1 MKTLK
6 LIYFAIL
13 AIIIAGCESE
23 LEIEPAQSISVGAAL
38 SSEENIANIL
48 IGTYDEAGQAATFGG
63 RTHMISD
70 LLGSTNQVSWN
81 GTFAD
86 PREFFTK
93 SILVTNGFVNGH
105 WSNAFEVINQANL
118 VIDNIGTVTSSA
130 DEQNR
135 IEGEA
140 KFLRALS
147 YFDLIRFYGLPYQ
160 AGGGNSQLGV
170 PLRLNGITDFGVDLS
185 IARSTV
191 EEVYAQI
198 IADLNDAFAKLPDS
212 NSEFAD
218 KYAAKALL
226 ARVYLQQ
233 GNYGAARDAANDVLT
248 NSGHVLAGSFAGAF
262 NNDADGAEDI
272 FTFQVTSQTGTNQL
286 ITFYADQGNGGRQGD
301 IAVEAGYTALFDDP
315 INDTRASF
323 LYISNDNGLNLTS
336 KYTNQFGNVPTLRI
350 GEMHL
355 IRLEANFREGT
366 TIGLDPLVEIN
377 ALRGRSG
384 ATALAGPLTLDLIL
398 NERQL
403 ELGFEGHLIHDLKR
417 TGSMVGTIPA
427 NDNSLVLPIPQGE
440 MDTNSLMVQNPG
452 YGI

>member
-13 AIIIAGCESE
+13 AIVFAGCESE

-38 SSEENIANIL
+38 SSEENISNIL
-48 IGTYDEAGQAATFGG
+48 IGAYDEAGQAATYGG
-63 RTHMISD
+63 RTHVIAD
-70 LLGSTNQVSWN
+70 LLGTTNQVSWN
-81 GTFAD
+81 GTFLD

-93 SILVTNGFVNGH
+93 SIFVTNGFVAGH
-105 WSNAFEVINQANL
+105 WGNSYEVINQTNL
-118 VIDNIGTVTSSA
+118 VVDNIATVTSST
-130 DEQNR
+130 DEANR

-140 KFLRALS
+140 KFLRALT
-147 YFDLIRFYGLPYQ
+147 YFDLVRFYGLPYQ

-170 PLRLNGITDFGVDLS
+170 PLALTGIVDYSGDLE
-185 IARSTV
+185 IARNTV
-191 EEVYAQI
+191 EEVYTQV
-198 IADLNDAFAKLPDS
+198 IADLNDAFTKLPDS
-212 NSEFAD
+212 NNELAD

-226 ARVYLQQ
+226 ARVYFQQ
-233 GNYGAARDAANDVLT
+233 GNYAAARDAANDVLT
-248 NSGHVLAGSFAGAF
+248 NSGHSLAGTFAGAF
-262 NNDADGAEDI
+262 NNDADGSEDI

-286 ITFYADQGNGGRQGD
+286 ITFYASQDNGGRQGD

-315 INDTRASF
+315 LNDVRASF
-323 LYISNDNGLNLTS
+323 LYVSPDNGLNLTS

-355 IRLEANFREGT
+355 IRLEGNFREGT
-366 TIGLDPLVEIN
+366 SVGLDPLVEIN
-377 ALRGRSG
+377 ALRGRSM
-384 ATALAGPLTLDLIL
+384 ATALAGPLTLDLIA

-417 TGSMVGTIPA
+417 TGSPVGALPA
-427 NDNSLVLPIPQGE
+427 NDNTLVLPIPQGE